1 MAKAT
6 TIIQKMPVDPDVKR
20 EQDLHEIEDALVDNK
35 EAILATLALL
45 QKVQHTE
52 AFNIADAAISQ
63 SEHLVNRLVRQVD
76 DPNITQ
82 SIQNLLLL
90 GGALGSVKMADLE
103 PMIFKMNSA
112 LHEVAEYEHK
122 GKGGY
127 VSLVRS
133 LKDPETIEGLNT
145 MVAFVKGFGV
155 DQSKNEMN
163 QPQYELTTLAAQ
175 GYAKEKEEEAN
186 SKQESTQTT
195 KWYVIAAGALAF
207 VLPLLFKRK

>member
-20 EQDLHEIEDALVDNK
+20 EQDIQEIEDALVHNK
-35 EAILATLALL
+35 KAILATLALL
-45 QKVQHTE
+45 QKVQDTE
-52 AFNIADAAISQ
+52 AFNIADASISQ
-63 SEHLVNRLVRQVD
+63 REQIVDRLVKQLD

-90 GGALGSVKMADLE
+90 GGALGSVKLADLE

-112 LHEVAEYEHK
+112 IHKVAEYEHK

-145 MVAFVKGFGV
+145 MVAFVKGFGI

-163 QPQYELTTLAAQ
+163 QPQYELTTLAQ
-175 GYAKEKEEEAN
+175 GQPKEKEEEVN
-186 SKQESTQTT
+186 RKQESRQTT

-207 VLPLLFKRK
+207 VLPLIFNRK

>member
-20 EQDLHEIEDALVDNK
+20 EQDIQEIKDALVHNK
-35 EAILATLALL
+35 KAILATLALL
-45 QKVQHTE
+45 QKVQDTE
-52 AFNIADAAISQ
+52 AFNIADASISQ
-63 SEHLVNRLVRQVD
+63 REQLVDRLVKQLD

-90 GGALGSVKMADLE
+90 GGALGSVKLADLE

-112 LHEVAEYEHK
+112 IHKVAEYEHK

-163 QPQYELTTLAAQ
+163 QPQYELTTLAQ
-175 GYAKEKEEEAN
+175 GQPKEKEEEVN
-186 SKQESTQTT
+186 RKQESRQTT

-207 VLPLLFKRK
+207 VLPLIFNRK

>member
-20 EQDLHEIEDALVDNK
+20 DQDLQEIEDALVDNK
-35 EAILATLALL
+35 KAILATLALL
-45 QKVQHTE
+45 QKLQDTE
-52 AFNIADAAISQ
+52 AFNIADASISQ
-63 SEHLVNRLVRQVD
+63 REQLVDRLVKQLD

-82 SIQNLLLL
+82 SIQNLLLV

-103 PMIFKMNSA
+103 PMIFKINSA
-112 LHEVAEYEHK
+112 LHKVAEYEHK

-127 VSLVRS
+127 ISLVRS

-145 MVAFVKGFGV
+145 MVALVKGFGV

-163 QPQYELTTLAAQ
+163 QPQYELTTLAQ
-175 GYAKEKEEEAN
+175 GHPKEKEEEVN
-186 SKQESTQTT
+186 RKQESRQTT

-207 VLPLLFKRK
+207 VLPLIFNRK